1 MERPRIIV
9 VVGPTASGKSA
20 RALDLARQHSGEI
33 INGDSRQLYR
43 DMIIGTASPI
53 LDEQGEVEG
62 IPHHLYNFVDPRDSF
77 SVAQYVEVGH
87 QKIGEVLSR
96 GKTPIIV
103 GGTGFYIDSLV
114 KGAVFSQTP
123 IDETLREKLSN
134 TDLVDLQNQ
143 LQELSGEVFAA
154 TDVQNKRRVVRALE
168 RLLLGQDDV
177 VYTHPYDVTYI
188 GCEVVKDVLKE
199 RITQR
204 THNMIAG
211 GLEDEVRNVFKKYGN
226 TSVAGT
232 TIGYQEWT
240 AYFAGEK
247 SREQIVED
255 IILATV
261 QYAKRQMTWF
271 KKNKEIVWH

>member
-1 MERPRIIV
+1 MERPQIMV

-20 RALDLARQHSGEI
+20 RALDLARQHNGEI

-53 LDEQGEVEG
+53 LDEQGKVDG
-62 IPHHLYNFVDPRDSF
+62 IPHHLYNFVDPADSF
-77 SVAQYVEVGH
+77 SVAQYVEIAH
-87 QKIGEVLSR
+87 QKIAEVLSR
-96 GKTPIIV
+96 GKTPVIV

-114 KGAVFSQTP
+114 KGAVFSQTL

-134 TDLVDLQNQ
+134 ADLVDLQKQ
-143 LQELSGEVFAA
+143 LQELSSEVYTT

-177 VYTHPYDVTYI
+177 VYTHPYDVMYI
-188 GCEVVKDVLKE
+188 GCEFAKDVLKE
-199 RITQR
+199 RIIQR
-204 THNMIAG
+204 TRDMVVG
-211 GLEDEVRNVFKKYGN
+211 GLEEEVCFVLKMHGD
-226 TSVAGT
+226 SCVART
-232 TIGYQEWT
+232 TIGYQEWIP
-240 AYFAGEK
+240 YFAGEK
-247 SREQIVED
+247 SKEQIVED

-271 KKNKEIVWH
+271 KRNKNIVWH